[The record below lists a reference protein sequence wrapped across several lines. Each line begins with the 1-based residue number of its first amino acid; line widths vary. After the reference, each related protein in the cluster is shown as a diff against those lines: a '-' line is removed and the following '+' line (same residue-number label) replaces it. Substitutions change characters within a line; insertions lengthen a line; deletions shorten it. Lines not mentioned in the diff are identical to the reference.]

1 MAKAK
6 PAPSWLSK
14 DAKAEWKR
22 VYPVLAERGVLTDAD
37 MGALETYCA
46 TMGRVRQLEKLCA
59 EVDPFVQSETSA
71 PRPHPAFRMLD
82 DAITQA
88 RQWAMQLGLTP
99 ASRAKAAREDADDDD
114 GWAGLVDG

>member
-6 PAPSWLSK
+6 AAPSWMTSE
-14 DAKAEWKR
+14 AKAEWKR
-22 VYPVLAERGVLTDAD
+22 VFPILNERGVLTDAD
-37 MGALETYCA
+37 LGALETYCA
-46 TMGRVRQLEKLCA
+46 TMGRVRHLEKLCA
-59 EVDPFVQSETSA
+59 SVDPFVQSETSA

-99 ASRAKAAREDADDDD
+99 ASRAKAAREEQDDED
-114 GWAGLVDG
+114 GWSGLVDG

>member
-46 TMGRVRQLEKLCA
+46 TAGRVRRLERESENVPL
-59 EVDPFVQSETSA
+59 FVQSETSA
-71 PRPHPAFRMLD
+71 PRPHPVFRMLD
-82 DAITQA
+82 DAITQH
-88 RQWAMQLGLTP
+88 RQLAVQLGLTP

-114 GWAGLVDG
+114 SWAGLVDG

>member
-6 PAPSWLSK
+6 PAPKWMSK
-14 DAKAEWKR
+14 DAAAEWKR
-22 VYPVLAERGVLTDAD
+22 VYPVLQERGVLTDAD

-46 TMGRVRQLEKLCA
+46 TMGRVRDLERKCA

-99 ASRAKAAREDADDDD
+99 ASRARAAREDAEDED
-114 GWAGLVDG
+114 GWTGLVDG